1 MAASAA
7 RVAGEY
13 DDVAQIAS
21 DAVMCYGNDVANF
34 WKGGKNKNF
43 EIVDPMERVVG
54 AARRASDAILRAG
67 GKSEAAVAVE
77 DAVKGGGKLLLSS
90 SFKRASE
97 VVQGSK
103 EFSTSEGRD
112 DTNVAT
118 AERVFVYNNEGGD
131 DKEDREEDEDKENA
145 REFSENG
152 SQRPPV
158 LTASSET
165 VTDQQMF
172 SALMTLNQAIEA
184 ERIHNLNTVRSKDS
198 ANHKQAWKHA
208 ILSGGKSVASRG
220 SVTSN
225 MSKKTIKWRDDDPS
239 LTLSVC
245 YEDEEDDEESVYTE
259 DYRGGNTQ
267 MSLAGKEIHLI
278 GKDQN
283 HQHHEKEKPQS
294 RMGTNLFPKFEIP
307 DDFLQI
313 QPSIIDNRVSG
324 SRTEVSMAHNIPEDL
339 IPTPFFSWNAL
350 FPNWDDTRGNDAP
363 TRRDHRRKGGNASL
377 GAKSS
382 ASSKVTSM
390 APLFNILADFPVEDT
405 SVNRKP
411 KSEGGVI
418 HDLSDDD
425 GENLASKGN
434 QQLDHGQ
441 HEEPPKGRRKQ
452 LPSKGSKKQA
462 QKSFESEGTS
472 VTTSSRD
479 TNDKSDNSNGKRSK
493 KSEQLISR
501 SPSNEST
508 PILSNILPN
517 TLFPAWDA
525 RTLMSMRSGN
535 TTKNGDHR
543 FAPLLNLFLPIPP
556 PEQEE
561 WQETNKDT
569 KVVENAP
576 ESKERYVFPCD
587 VKDEN
592 NPAKGAISKFGS
604 PNRIIRRNLED
615 GVISVSSSQTGNS
628 EKRILKSWT
637 VSTAGT
643 SNINYS
649 ECDTSADTDY
659 GSGGDITRDDDATSA
674 TSAYRSKKS
683 ISSSKASCTNA
694 EIIEGM
700 EIFEKDRSA
709 NDTFDNEIKYED
721 GVNSEFEPKS
731 MTTKSV
737 ISRHNKKCGNCCLG
751 VFGGNDVKGEAIG
764 DDASSHRSEDDE
776 SDRSRGSGY
785 ESGYFSNVEV
795 DDLTILK
802 QPRKGE
808 RKKKATW
815 KRLLGKLNCSKMK
828 KRANRNEDEYED
840 LPSCLHINQFRKTT
854 RTAG

>member
-21 DAVMCYGNDVANF
+21 DAVVCYGNDVANF

-67 GKSEAAVAVE
+67 GRSEAAVAVE

-97 VVQGSK
+97 VVTGVSK
-103 EFSTSEGRD
+103 EFSTNEGRD
-112 DTNVAT
+112 DTNVGT
-118 AERVFVYNNEGGD
+118 AERMLVYNNKGGD
-131 DKEDREEDEDKENA
+131 DGEDREEDEDKENA

-158 LTASSET
+158 LTASSES

-184 ERIHNLNTVRSKDS
+184 ERTHNLNTVRSKDS
-198 ANHKQAWKHA
+198 ANQKKAWKHA
-208 ILSGGKSVASRG
+208 ILSGGKSVASHG

-245 YEDEEDDEESVYTE
+245 YEDEEDGEESVYTE

-278 GKDQN
+278 GKDQK
-283 HQHHEKEKPQS
+283 HQDHEKEKEKPQS
-294 RMGTNLFPKFEIP
+294 RMGTHLFPRFEIP
-307 DDFLQI
+307 DDFLLI
-313 QPSIIDNRVSG
+313 QPSIIENRVSG

-363 TRRDHRRKGGNASL
+363 TRRGHRGQGGNASL
-377 GAKSS
+377 GTKSS

-390 APLFNILADFPVEDT
+390 APLFNILADFPVEDM

-411 KSEGGVI
+411 KPEEGVI
-418 HDLSDDD
+418 HDISHDD
-425 GENLASKGN
+425 GESLASKGN
-434 QQLDHGQ
+434 QQGDHGQ
-441 HEEPPKGRRKQ
+441 HEAPRKGRRKQ
-452 LPSKGSKKQA
+452 QPSKVSKKQG
-462 QKSFESEGTS
+462 QKSYDSEGTS
-472 VTTSSRD
+472 VTTQSRD
-479 TNDKSDNSNGKRSK
+479 TNDRSDTPTGNRSK

-501 SPSNEST
+501 SPSDEST

-517 TLFPAWDA
+517 TLFPAWDT

-535 TTKNGDHR
+535 TTKNGDHQ
-543 FAPLLNLFLPIPP
+543 FAPLLNLFLPIPT

-561 WQETNKDT
+561 RQETNEET
-569 KVVENAP
+569 KLVEVVPGAKN
-576 ESKERYVFPCD
+576 RDVVPCD
-587 VKDEN
+587 VKDGK
-592 NPAKGAISKFGS
+592 NPATGATLKFGS
-604 PNRIIRRNLED
+604 PNRIIRKNLED
-615 GVISVSSSQTGNS
+615 GVISVSSSQTGDS
-628 EKRILKSWT
+628 QKRILKSWT

-643 SNINYS
+643 SKTNYS
-649 ECDTSADTDY
+649 ECGTSADTDHE
-659 GSGGDITRDDDATSA
+659 SGEDITRDDDDTSS

-683 ISSSKASCTNA
+683 ISSSKASSTSA

-709 NDTFDNEIKYED
+709 NDTFDDEIKYED

-751 VFGGNDVKGEAIG
+751 VFGGNDVEEDAIG
-764 DDASSHRSEDDE
+764 NDASSHSSEDEE
-776 SDRSRGSGY
+776 SDRSRGS
-785 ESGYFSNVEV
+785 EDETGYFSNVEV

-808 RKKKATW
+808 RKKKAIW
-815 KRLLGKLNCSKMK
+815 KRLFGKLNCSKMK
-828 KRANRNEDEYED
+828 KRANRSEDEYED
-840 LPSCLHINQFRKTT
+840 
-854 RTAG
+854 